1 MRISTLGQALTLLLC
16 VIAAPVIA
24 EHHETESEL
33 DRPSFHASQS
43 MMVTAVVEA
52 INHETREVTL
62 KRSDGEVFSFVAS
75 EEARN
80 LPQVSVGD
88 IVNAEYVESVSIEV
102 VANEGYEP
110 EAAEAGAIARTEEGE
125 KPGFAAIDTQ
135 IATAT
140 VEEINIEANTF
151 KLKGVDGTV
160 NEYVARNPDNLK
172 RAKVGDLVIMTVTN
186 AVAITV
192 EKASAE

>member
-1 MRISTLGQALTLLLC
+1 MRMSKTLILLLC
-16 VIAAPVIA
+16 AAVAPVIA
-24 EHHETESEL
+24 IAEEQEL

-43 MMVTAVVEA
+43 MMVNAVVEA

-62 KRSDGEVFSFVAS
+62 KRSDGEIISFVAS

-88 IVNAEYVESVSIEV
+88 IVNAEYVESISIEV

-110 EAAEAGAIARTEEGE
+110 EAAQMDALARTKEGE
-125 KPGFAAIDTQ
+125 MPGVAAIETQ
-135 IATAT
+135 VATAT

-160 NEYVARNPDNLK
+160 NEYVARNPENLK

-192 EKASAE
+192 EKTPTE

>member
-1 MRISTLGQALTLLLC
+1 MRTRTFGPALILLLC
-16 VIAAPVIA
+16 TAAAPAMA
-24 EHHETESEL
+24 EQQEL

-43 MMVTAVVEA
+43 MMVNAVVEA

-62 KRSDGEVFSFVAS
+62 KRSDGEIIEFVAS

-88 IVNAEYVESVSIEV
+88 VVNAEYVQSVSIEV
-102 VANEGYEP
+102 VANEEGYEP
-110 EAAEAGAIARTEEGE
+110 EQGEIAAAARTEEGE
-125 KPGFAAIDTQ
+125 MPGFAAIDTQ

-160 NEYVARNPDNLK
+160 NEYTARNPENLK

-192 EKASAE
+192 EAVPSE

>member
-1 MRISTLGQALTLLLC
+1 MRISTLGQALVLLLC
-16 VIAAPVIA
+16 AAATPVTA
-24 EHHETESEL
+24 DEHEL

-43 MMVTAVVEA
+43 MMVNAVVEA

-62 KRSDGEVFSFVAS
+62 KRSDGEIISFVAS

-88 IVNAEYVESVSIEV
+88 IVNAEYVQSVSIEV

-110 EAAEAGAIARTEEGE
+110 EAGEMEAIARTKEGE
-125 KPGFAAIDTQ
+125 MPGLAAINTQ
-135 IATAT
+135 VATAT

-160 NEYVARNPDNLK
+160 NEYVARNPENLK

-192 EKASAE
+192 EEVVTE

>member
-1 MRISTLGQALTLLLC
+1 MRISTLGQTLILLLC
-16 VIAAPVIA
+16 AAAAPAIA
-24 EHHETESEL
+24 EHHEL

-62 KRSDGEVFSFVAS
+62 KRSDGEIISFVAS

-88 IVNAEYVESVSIEV
+88 IVNAEYVQSVSIEV
-102 VANEGYEP
+102 VANDEGYEP
-110 EAAEAGAIARTEEGE
+110 EQGEMAAIARTEAGE
-125 KPGFAAIDTQ
+125 MPGVAAIETQ
-135 IATAT
+135 VATAT

-151 KLKGVDGTV
+151 KLKGIDGTV
-160 NEYVARNPDNLK
+160 NEYVARNPENLK

-186 AVAITV
+186 AVAIVV
-192 EKASAE
+192 EEVPAE

>member
-1 MRISTLGQALTLLLC
+1 MRISTLGQALVLLLC
-16 VIAAPVIA
+16 AAAAPVIA
-24 EHHETESEL
+24 EHHEL

-43 MMVTAVVEA
+43 MMVNAVVEA

-62 KRSDGEVFSFVAS
+62 KRSDGEVVSFVAS

-88 IVNAEYVESVSIEV
+88 IVNAEYVQSVSIEV

-110 EAAEAGAIARTEEGE
+110 EQGEMEAIARTKAGE
-125 KPGFAAIDTQ
+125 MPGMAAINTQ
-135 IATAT
+135 VATAT

-160 NEYVARNPDNLK
+160 NEYVARNPQNLK

-192 EKASAE
+192 EEVVTE

>member
-1 MRISTLGQALTLLLC
+1 MRNSTLGQALILLLC
-16 VIAAPVIA
+16 VAATPVIA
-24 EHHETESEL
+24 EHHEL

-43 MMVTAVVEA
+43 VMVNAVVEA
-52 INHETREVTL
+52 IDHETREVTL
-62 KRSDGEVFSFVAS
+62 KRSDGEIISFVAS

-88 IVNAEYVESVSIEV
+88 IVNAEYVQSVSIDV

-110 EAAEAGAIARTEEGE
+110 ETAELEAMARTEEGE
-125 KPGFAAIDTQ
+125 MPGVAAINTQ

-192 EKASAE
+192 EEVVTE

>member
-1 MRISTLGQALTLLLC
+1 MRTRTFGTALILLLC
-16 VIAAPVIA
+16 SAAAPA
-24 EHHETESEL
+24 MADNHEL

-43 MMVTAVVEA
+43 MMVNAVVEA

-62 KRSDGEVFSFVAS
+62 KRSDGEIIEFVAS

-88 IVNAEYVESVSIEV
+88 VVNAEYVQSVSIEV
-102 VANEGYEP
+102 VANEEGYEP
-110 EAAEAGAIARTEEGE
+110 EQGEIAAAARTEEGE
-125 KPGFAAIDTQ
+125 MPGFAAIDTQ

-160 NEYVARNPDNLK
+160 NEYTARNPENLK

-192 EKASAE
+192 EAVPSE

>member
-1 MRISTLGQALTLLLC
+1 MRISTLGKTLILLLC
-16 VIAAPVIA
+16 AAAAPAIA
-24 EHHETESEL
+24 EHHEL

-43 MMVTAVVEA
+43 MMVNAVVEA

-62 KRSDGEVFSFVAS
+62 KRSDGEIINFVAS

-88 IVNAEYVESVSIEV
+88 IVNAEYVQSVSIEV
-102 VANEGYEP
+102 VANEEGYEP
-110 EAAEAGAIARTEEGE
+110 EQGEMGAVARTKEGE
-125 KPGFAAIDTQ
+125 MPGFAAVDTQ
-135 IATAT
+135 VATAT
-140 VEEINIEANTF
+140 VDEINIEANTF

-160 NEYVARNPDNLK
+160 NEYTARNPDNLK

-192 EKASAE
+192 EEVPAE

>member
-1 MRISTLGQALTLLLC
+1 MRISTLGQTLILLLC
-16 VIAAPVIA
+16 AAAAPAIA
-24 EHHETESEL
+24 EHHEL

-43 MMVTAVVEA
+43 MMVNAVVEA

-62 KRSDGEVFSFVAS
+62 KRSDGEIINFVAS

-88 IVNAEYVESVSIEV
+88 IVNAEYVQSVSIKV
-102 VANEGYEP
+102 VANEEGYEP
-110 EAAEAGAIARTEEGE
+110 EAGEMAAVARTEAGE
-125 KPGFAAIDTQ
+125 MPGLAAIETQ
-135 IATAT
+135 VATAT

-160 NEYVARNPDNLK
+160 NEYVAHNPENLK
-172 RAKVGDLVIMTVTN
+172 RAKVGDLVIMTFTN
-186 AVAITV
+186 AVAIVV
-192 EKASAE
+192 EEVPAE

>member
-1 MRISTLGQALTLLLC
+1 MKISTLGQALTLLLC
-16 VIAAPVIA
+16 VLAAPVIA
-24 EHHETESEL
+24 DEL

-43 MMVTAVVEA
+43 MMVNAVVEA

-62 KRSDGEVFSFVAS
+62 KRSDGEVISFVAS

-88 IVNAEYVESVSIEV
+88 IVNAEYVQSVSIEV

-110 EAAEAGAIARTEEGE
+110 EQGEMSAAARTKEGE
-125 KPGFAAIDTQ
+125 MPGMAAIDTQ

-160 NEYVARNPDNLK
+160 NEYVARNPENLK

-192 EKASAE
+192 EAAATE